1 MLLPGGSYSVNKHFG
16 WTGAVTD
23 NSGVAKP
30 DDPSQPVALYWAQL
44 QRWIPVADVLGG
56 TEVMRSKADKY
67 LPRLPREDDQCW
79 NTRISRSVLSPFLHR
94 LILAAVG
101 LILRK
106 PIQLEDAS
114 DYWLAFSENVDR
126 EGTSLHD
133 FAAKMLYSSLAYGH
147 HGLLVDFPASDAR
160 TLAEEV
166 QMQARPYL
174 IQVPCFDTIG
184 WRQNVQENGGQLQ
197 QLRLREYTTEDDG
210 RFGSKLIQQIR
221 VLEPGRWE
229 VWRESS
235 GANGWELYDKGTTS
249 LKAIPY
255 AACYSN
261 REAVLV
267 SRPPLAEIA
276 QLNIQHYSLQAQ
288 LLHCL
293 AVAAHPMLV
302 MAGWDSND
310 DTVPNMTVSNAIA
323 TGPRGESEIY
333 YVEPATQSFQA
344 TQEELSNLE
353 EQMANLGVTILARQK
368 NAAESGLSKQLD
380 RADSNSMLA
389 RLSQELEQTLQMAV
403 DWAAEYSGQEAPTV
417 VIDRDF
423 DHERFQG
430 DMITS
435 LTNLYTNGLL
445 DRETTLRLLQYG
457 EVIPPEFDIE
467 EIMSASEAEELQG
480 MEMDL
485 QKQEAQMELSAEYEQ
500 PSPEKPKPFEK

>member
-1 MLLPGGSYSVNKHFG
+1 MLIPGGSYNPQRHFG

-23 NSGVAKP
+23 PGGSQQP
-30 DDPSQPVALYWAQL
+30 DDPSQPVPQYFAQL
-44 QRWIPVADVLGG
+44 ARWVPVADVLGG
-56 TEVMRSKADKY
+56 TDAMRSKADKY

-79 NTRISRSVLSPFLHR
+79 NTRISRSVVSPYLHR

-114 DYWLAFSENVDR
+114 DYWLEWAENVDR
-126 EGTSLHD
+126 EGTDLQE
-133 FAAKMLYSSLAYGH
+133 FASKALYNSLAYGH
-147 HGLLVDFPASDAR
+147 HGMLVDFPASDAR

-166 QMQARPYL
+166 QSQARPYL
-174 IQVPCFDTIG
+174 IQVPCFETIG
-184 WRQNVQENGGQLQ
+184 WRQQVQQNMGKLQ
-197 QLRLREYTTEDDG
+197 QLRIREYTTEDDG
-210 RFGSKLIQQIR
+210 RFGSKVIQQIR

-229 VWRESS
+229 VWRESTS
-235 GANGWELYDKGTTS
+235 RGGWELYAQGTTS
-249 LKAIPY
+249 LTDIPY
-255 AACYSN
+255 VACYSN
-261 REAVLV
+261 REGVLV

-293 AVAAHPMLV
+293 AVAAHPLLV
-302 MAGWDSND
+302 LRGWDDQAD
-310 DTVPNMTVSNAIA
+310 DLANLSVGNALA
-323 TGPRGESEIY
+323 MPPEGGVE
-333 YVEPATQSFQA
+333 YVEPASSAFGAQQ
-344 TQEELSNLE
+344 QELANLE
-353 EQMANLGVTILARQK
+353 EQMSSLGVTILAKQK

-389 RLSQELEQTLQMAV
+389 RLSQELEQTLQAAV
-403 DWAAEYSGQEAPTV
+403 NWAAEYSGQEPPTV

-445 DRETTLRLLQYG
+445 DKETTLKILQFG
-457 EVIPPEFDIE
+457 EVIPPEFDVE
-467 EIMSASEAEELQG
+467 EIMSAAEVEELDN

-485 QKQEAQMELSAEYEQ
+485 QKQEAQMELSSEYEQ
-500 PSPEKPKPFEK
+500 PSPAKPKPPKQ

>member
-1 MLLPGGSYSVNKHFG
+1 MLIPGGSYNPQRHFG

-23 NSGVAKP
+23 SSGVAKP

-44 QRWIPVADVLGG
+44 QRWVPVADVLGG

-114 DYWLAFSENVDR
+114 DYWLEWSQNVDR
-126 EGTSLHD
+126 EGTDLQD
-133 FAAKMLYSSLAYGH
+133 FAAKVLYNSLAYGH

-249 LKAIPY
+249 LRAIPY

-293 AVAAHPMLV
+293 AVAAHPILTIR
-302 MAGWDSND
+302 GWDEQGDELAHMS
-310 DTVPNMTVSNAIA
+310 VANAIA
-323 TGPRGESEIY
+323 LPPEGGME
-333 YVEPATQSFQA
+333 YVAPASQA
-344 TQEELSNLE
+344 FDAQQQELTNLE
-353 EQMANLGVTILARQK
+353 EQMMQLGITMLSRPK
-368 NAAESGLSKQLD
+368 NVAESGAAKAID
-380 RADSNSMLA
+380 RADANSMLA

-403 DWAAEYSGQEAPTV
+403 DWAAEYSGQDAPKV
-417 VIDRDF
+417 IIDRDF
-423 DHERFQG
+423 DHEPYQG
-430 DMITS
+430 DRITS
-435 LTNLYTNGLL
+435 ITNLFTNGIL
-445 DRETTLRLLQYG
+445 DKETVLRMLQMG

-467 EIMSASEAEELQG
+467 EIMSAAEAEELQG

-485 QKQEAQMELSAEYEQ
+485 QKQEAQMQLSSEYEQ
-500 PSPEKPKPFEK
+500 PSPEKPKPFGK

>member
-1 MLLPGGSYSVNKHFG
+1 MLLPGGSYNPQRHFG

-23 NSGVAKP
+23 SSGVAKP

-44 QRWIPVADVLGG
+44 QRWVPVADVLGG

-79 NTRISRSVLSPFLHR
+79 NTRISRSVLSPYLHR

-106 PIQLEDAS
+106 PIELEDAS
-114 DYWLAFSENVDR
+114 DYWLEWSQNVDR
-126 EGTSLHD
+126 EGTDLQD

-255 AACYSN
+255 VACYSN

-293 AVAAHPMLV
+293 AVAAHPLLV
-302 MAGWDSND
+302 LRGWDDQADNLANLS
-310 DTVPNMTVSNAIA
+310 VGNALA
-323 TGPRGESEIY
+323 LPPEGGVE
-333 YVEPATQSFQA
+333 YVEPASSAFGAQ
-344 TQEELSNLE
+344 QEELSNLE

-403 DWAAEYSGQEAPTV
+403 DWAAEYSGQEAPKV
-417 VIDRDF
+417 IIDRDF

-435 LTNLYTNGLL
+435 ITNLFTNGLL
-445 DRETTLRLLQYG
+445 DKETALRLLQYG

-467 EIMSASEAEELQG
+467 EIMSAAEAEELQG

-485 QKQEAQMELSAEYEQ
+485 QKQEATMEMSAKYEQ
-500 PSPEKPKPFEK
+500 PAPNKPKPFGK

>member
-1 MLLPGGSYSVNKHFG
+1 MLLPGGSYNPQRHFG
-16 WTGAVTD
+16 WTGAVADVGGTQQ
-23 NSGVAKP
+23 P
-30 DDPSQPVALYWAQL
+30 DDPSQPVPQYFAQL
-44 QRWIPVADVLGG
+44 QRWVPVADVLGG
-56 TEVMRSKADKY
+56 TDVMRSKADKY

-106 PIQLEDAS
+106 PIELEDAS
-114 DYWLAFSENVDR
+114 DYWLEWSQNVDR
-126 EGTSLHD
+126 EGTDLQE
-133 FAAKMLYSSLAYGH
+133 FASKVLYNSLAYGH

-166 QMQARPYL
+166 QSQARPYL
-174 IQVPCFDTIG
+174 IQVPCFETIG
-184 WRQNVQENGGQLQ
+184 WRQQVDQNMGKLQ
-197 QLRLREYTTEDDG
+197 QLRIREYTTEDDG
-210 RFGSKLIQQIR
+210 RFGTKVIQQIR
-221 VLEPGRWE
+221 VLEPGKWE
-229 VWRESS
+229 VWRESTNR
-235 GANGWELYDKGTTS
+235 AGWELYDKGTTS
-249 LKAIPY
+249 LTGIPY
-255 AACYSN
+255 AACYSS
-261 REAVLV
+261 REGMLV

-293 AVAAHPMLV
+293 AVAAHPLLV
-302 MAGWDSND
+302 LRGWDDQSD
-310 DTVPNMTVSNAIA
+310 DLANLSVGNALA
-323 TGPRGESEIY
+323 MPPEGGVE
-333 YVEPATQSFQA
+333 YVEPASSAFSAQQ
-344 TQEELSNLE
+344 QELANLE
-353 EQMANLGVTILARQK
+353 EQMATLGVTILAKQK

-403 DWAAEYSGQEAPTV
+403 DWAAEYSGQEAPKV

-445 DRETTLRLLQYG
+445 DKETTLKLLQFG

-467 EIMSASEAEELQG
+467 EILSQAEVEELDE
-480 MEMDL
+480 MEL
-485 QKQEAQMELSAEYEQ
+485 GLEKQEAQMELSAKYKEPGAEKTPFQSEQ
-500 PSPEKPKPFEK
+500 

>member
-1 MLLPGGSYSVNKHFG
+1 MLIPGGSYSPQKHFG

-23 NSGVAKP
+23 SSGVTKP
-30 DDPSQPVALYWAQL
+30 DDPSQPVPLYWAQL
-44 QRWIPVADVLGG
+44 QRWVPVADVLGG
-56 TEVMRSKADKY
+56 TEAMRAKADKY

-106 PIQLEDAS
+106 PIELEDAS
-114 DYWLAFSENVDR
+114 DYWLDWSQNVDR
-126 EGTSLHD
+126 EGTSLQD
-133 FAAKMLYSSLAYGH
+133 FAAKVLYSSLAYGH

-160 TLAEEV
+160 TLAEEI
-166 QMQARPYL
+166 ALGSAPYL

-229 VWRESS
+229 VWREASK
-235 GANGWELYDKGTTS
+235 GVGWELYDKGTTS
-249 LKAIPY
+249 LKSIPY

-261 REAVLV
+261 REGVLV

-293 AVAAHPMLV
+293 AVAAHPLLV
-302 MAGWDSND
+302 LRGWDDQADNLANLS
-310 DTVPNMTVSNAIA
+310 VGNALA
-323 TGPRGESEIY
+323 LPPEGGVE
-333 YVEPATQSFQA
+333 YVEPASSAFSAQ
-344 TQEELSNLE
+344 QEELSNLE

-368 NAAESGLSKQLD
+368 QAAESGLSKQLD

-403 DWAAEYSGQEAPTV
+403 DWAAEYSGQEAPKV
-417 VIDRDF
+417 IIDRDF
-423 DHERFQG
+423 DFEPYQG
-430 DMITS
+430 DRITS
-435 LTNLYTNGLL
+435 ITNLFTNGIL
-445 DRETTLRLLQYG
+445 DKETVLRMLQMG
-457 EVIPPEFDIE
+457 EVIPAEFDIE
-467 EIMSASEAEELQG
+467 EIMAAAEAEELQG
-480 MEMDL
+480 MEMEL
-485 QKQEAQMELSAEYEQ
+485 EKQEATMEMSAKYEQ
-500 PSPEKPKPFEK
+500 PAAPKPPAAKK